1 MHLGFFG
8 GRGTLQNEGVLF
20 ALLCCPVAKGMQ
32 GAMAAWGWSFTA
44 CDISMCMGFQGILK
58 ENTGGGNE
66 LTFQSSELQAVILEN
81 ACA

>member
-1 MHLGFFG
+1 
-8 GRGTLQNEGVLF
+8 
-20 ALLCCPVAKGMQ
+20 MQ

-44 CDISMCMGFQGILK
+44 CDTSMCMGFQGILK